1 MKGEFNMH
9 ITEKFNQMIESFE
22 CDFALAR
29 ECPETYSLCDLQ
41 TAIDKKESHI
51 IADIELLEELSFL
64 LRHGKAVILISDE
77 KPTKEILSPS
87 GDKGGTQITPL

>member
-1 MKGEFNMH
+1 MH

-22 CDFALAR
+22 CDFAL
-29 ECPETYSLCDLQ
+29 CVLQ

-77 KPTKEILSPS
+77 KPTKEILSPL